1 MKVPDKYRQIYIDYL
16 NELKITGY
24 RPKGITEKKNKL
36 PKLFKYME
44 EKDLTLQGVRIKEAT
59 NYQGWLIETGKIKGG
74 RYSNRS
80 INDYI
85 ITASNFY
92 NYLKRKKLIYA
103 NPFKDIRRV
112 RKEFKLP
119 KNILREKQIDEL
131 LKELTKYDE
140 PKDFKN
146 KKSKYRVHV
155 ISELMYATGLRI
167 SEVAN
172 LEIKDIDFERSL
184 VNVIEGKKGETRT
197 AIMNDYAKE
206 VLRLYINQ
214 VRDLLFT
221 ERSKKSNKLFMMGK
235 DCTEKL
241 VNKLLKKTSL
251 SLNLPV
257 ITSHGFRH
265 ALGFHLL
272 RSGCDIRFIQA
283 ILGHKN
289 LRDTEIYT
297 KVEKEDL
304 KDVLDKYHPR
314 QFNHGLKYEQADL

>member
-1 MKVPDKYRQIYIDYL
+1 MEVPDKYKEIYIDYL

-24 RPKGITEKKNKL
+24 RPEGIKGKRNKL

-44 EKDLTLQGVRIKEAT
+44 EKQLTLQGLRVKEAL

-74 RYSNRS
+74 KYSNRS

-85 ITASNFY
+85 TTATNFY
-92 NYLKRKKLIYA
+92 NYLKRKKLIHS
-103 NPFKDIRRV
+103 NPFQDIRRP
-112 RKEFKLP
+112 RNEFKIP

-140 PKDFKN
+140 CNKDFKS
-146 KKSKYRVHV
+146 KKNKYRVHV

-167 SEVAN
+167 SEVSN
-172 LEIKDIDFERSL
+172 LKIEDIDFERGL
-184 VNVIEGKKGETRT
+184 VKVVEGKKGETRL

-206 VLRLYINQ
+206 VLRLYIHEIRELVFNEWNKDND
-214 VRDLLFT
+214 RLFKT
-221 ERSKKSNKLFMMGK
+221 GK
-235 DCTEKL
+235 DCLEKL
-241 VNKLLKKTSL
+241 VNNILKKTSL
-251 SLNLPV
+251 KLSLPV

-272 RSGCDIRFIQA
+272 RSGCDIRYIQA
-283 ILGHKN
+283 ILGHKR
-289 LRDTEIYT
+289 LTDTEIYT

-304 KDVLDKYHPR
+304 KEVLDKYHPR
-314 QFNHGLKYEQADL
+314 TFLKRTDV